1 MQASTHSHEESL
13 ALGEHLGQ
21 WLKVGD
27 IVLLFG
33 DLGSGKTTLT
43 QGLCRGLGLPQNE
56 YVRSPSFTLIN
67 EYQGAIP
74 IYHIDLYR
82 LDTIQEIETLGLE
95 EILFAGNGVSI
106 IEWAEKLFPP
116 TNPDGFPAFGIDK
129 RVEVH
134 IEIKS
139 ATDRLL
145 KVVPVNLGDR
155 TLPTFPLH

>member
-1 MQASTHSHEESL
+1 MQVSTHSHGDSL
-13 ALGEHLGQ
+13 AFGEHLGQ
-21 WLKVGD
+21 WLKAGD

-95 EILFAGNGVSI
+95 EILFAGKSVSI
-106 IEWAEKLFPP
+106 VEWAEKLFPP
-116 TNPDGFPAFGIDK
+116 TNPDAFLSFEIDT
-129 RVEVH
+129 RVEIR
-134 IEIKS
+134 IEINSK
-139 ATDRLL
+139 TDRLL
-145 KVVPVNLGDR
+145 KIAPVNLGDR

>member
-1 MQASTHSHEESL
+1 MQVSTHSHGESL

-21 WLKVGD
+21 WLKAGD

-43 QGLCRGLGLPQNE
+43 QGLCRGLGLPRNE

-95 EILFAGNGVSI
+95 EILLAEKSVSI
-106 IEWAEKLFPP
+106 VEWAEKLFPP
-116 TNPDGFPAFGIDK
+116 TNPDAFLSFEIDK
-129 RVEVH
+129 RVEIR
-134 IEIKS
+134 IEINS
-139 ATDRLL
+139 ETDRLL
-145 KVVPVNLGDR
+145 KIAPVNLGDR

>member
-1 MQASTHSHEESL
+1 MQVSTHSHGESL

-21 WLKVGD
+21 WLKAGD

-43 QGLCRGLGLPQNE
+43 QGLCRGLGLPRNE

-95 EILFAGNGVSI
+95 EILFAGKSVSI
-106 IEWAEKLFPP
+106 VEWAEKLFPP
-116 TNPDGFPAFGIDK
+116 TNPDAFLSFEIDK
-129 RVEVH
+129 RVEIR
-134 IEIKS
+134 IEINS
-139 ATDRLL
+139 ETNRIL
-145 KVVPVNLGDR
+145 KIAPVNLGDR

>member
-1 MQASTHSHEESL
+1 MQVSTHSHGESL

-21 WLKVGD
+21 WLKAGD

-67 EYQGAIP
+67 EYRGAIP

-95 EILFAGNGVSI
+95 EILLAEKSVSI
-106 IEWAEKLFPP
+106 VEWAEKLFPP
-116 TNPDGFPAFGIDK
+116 TNPDAFLSFEIDK
-129 RVEVH
+129 RVEIR
-134 IEIKS
+134 IEINS
-139 ATDRLL
+139 ETDRLL
-145 KVVPVNLGDR
+145 KIAPVNLGDR

>member
-1 MQASTHSHEESL
+1 MQVSTHSHGESL

-33 DLGSGKTTLT
+33 DLGSGKTTLS

-116 TNPDGFPAFGIDK
+116 TNSDALPAFGIDK
-129 RVEVH
+129 RVEIH

-139 ATDRLL
+139 ETNRLL
-145 KVVPVNLGDR
+145 KIAPVNLGDR

>member
-1 MQASTHSHEESL
+1 MQVSTHSHGESL

-27 IVLLFG
+27 TVLLFG
-33 DLGSGKTTLT
+33 DLGSGKTTLA

-82 LDTIQEIETLGLE
+82 LDTIQEIEALGLE

-106 IEWAEKLFPP
+106 VEWAEKLFPP
-116 TNPDGFPAFGIDK
+116 TNPDAFHTL
-129 RVEVH
+129 RVERRVEIH
-134 IEIKS
+134 IKIKS
-139 ATDRLL
+139 ETDRLL
-145 KVVPVNLGDR
+145 KIDPVNLGDR

>member
-1 MQASTHSHEESL
+1 MQVSTHSHGESL

-21 WLKVGD
+21 WLEAGD

-67 EYQGAIP
+67 EYQGTIP

-95 EILFAGNGVSI
+95 EILLSGKGVSI
-106 IEWAEKLFPP
+106 VEWAEKLSPS
-116 TNPDGFPAFGIDK
+116 TNPDVSYCFGIEK
-129 RVEVH
+129 RVEIR

-139 ATDRLL
+139 ENDRLL
-145 KVVPVNLGDR
+145 KIAPVNLGDR
-155 TLPTFPLH
+155 PLPTFPLH

>member
-1 MQASTHSHEESL
+1 MQFSTHSHEESL
-13 ALGEHLGQ
+13 VLGGYLGQ
-21 WLKVGD
+21 WLKAGD

-43 QGLCRGLGLPQNE
+43 QGLCRGLGLPPNE

-82 LDTIQEIETLGLE
+82 LDTIQEIEALGLE

-106 IEWAEKLFPP
+106 VEWAEKLFPP
-116 TNPDGFPAFGIDK
+116 TNPDTFSAFGIDK

>member
-1 MQASTHSHEESL
+1 MQVSTHSHGESL

-21 WLKVGD
+21 WLKAGD

-67 EYQGAIP
+67 EYQGAVP

-95 EILFAGNGVSI
+95 EILFAEKSI
-106 IEWAEKLFPP
+106 SIVEWAEKLFPP
-116 TNPDGFPAFGIDK
+116 TNPDAFLSFEIDK
-129 RVEVH
+129 RVEIR
-134 IEIKS
+134 IEINS
-139 ATDRLL
+139 ETDRLL
-145 KVVPVNLGDR
+145 KIAPVNLGDR

>member
-1 MQASTHSHEESL
+1 MQVSTHSHGESL

-21 WLKVGD
+21 WLKAGD

-95 EILFAGNGVSI
+95 EILFAGKSVSI
-106 IEWAEKLFPP
+106 VEWAEKLFPP
-116 TNPDGFPAFGIDK
+116 TNPDAFLSFEIDK
-129 RVEVH
+129 RVEIR
-134 IEIKS
+134 IEINS
-139 ATDRLL
+139 ETNRIL
-145 KVVPVNLGDR
+145 KIAPVNLGDR

>member
-1 MQASTHSHEESL
+1 MQVSTHSHGESL
-13 ALGEHLGQ
+13 AFGEHLGQ
-21 WLKVGD
+21 WLKAGD

-95 EILFAGNGVSI
+95 EILVSGKGVSI
-106 IEWAEKLFPP
+106 VEWAEKLSSS
-116 TNPDGFPAFGIDK
+116 TNPDAFYGFGIEK
-129 RVEVH
+129 RVEIR

-139 ATDRLL
+139 ETNRLL
-145 KVVPVNLGDR
+145 KITPVNLDDR
-155 TLPTFPLH
+155 TLPTFSLH

>member
-1 MQASTHSHEESL
+1 MQVSTHSHGESL

-56 YVRSPSFTLIN
+56 YVRSPSFTLVN

-82 LDTIQEIETLGLE
+82 LDTIQEIEALGLE

-106 IEWAEKLFPP
+106 VEWAEKLFSPP
-116 TNPDGFPAFGIDK
+116 NPNVLPAFGIDK
-129 RVEVH
+129 RVEIH

-139 ATDRLL
+139 ETDRLL
-145 KVVPVNLGDR
+145 KIAPVNLGDR

>member
-1 MQASTHSHEESL
+1 MQVSTHSHGESL

-27 IVLLFG
+27 IVLFFG

-67 EYQGAIP
+67 EYQGTTP

-82 LDTIQEIETLGLE
+82 LDTIREIETLGLE
-95 EILFAGNGVSI
+95 EILFAGKGVSI
-106 IEWAEKLFPP
+106 VEWAERLFPP
-116 TNPDGFPAFGIDK
+116 TNPDAFPAFGIDK
-129 RVEVH
+129 R
-134 IEIKS
+134 IEIRIEITS
-139 ATDRLL
+139 ETGRLL
-145 KVVPVNLGDR
+145 KITPVNLGDR

>member
-56 YVRSPSFTLIN
+56 YVRSPSFTLVN

-82 LDTIQEIETLGLE
+82 LDTIQEIEALGLE

-106 IEWAEKLFPP
+106 VEWAEKLFPS
-116 TNPDGFPAFGIDK
+116 TNPDTLPAFGIDK
-129 RVEVH
+129 RVEIH

-139 ATDRLL
+139 ETDRLL
-145 KVVPVNLGDR
+145 KIAPVNLGDR

>member
-1 MQASTHSHEESL
+1 MQVSTHSHGESL

-21 WLKVGD
+21 WLKAGD

-43 QGLCRGLGLPQNE
+43 QGLCRGLGLPRNE

-95 EILFAGNGVSI
+95 EILFAGKSVSI
-106 IEWAEKLFPP
+106 VEWAEKLFPP
-116 TNPDGFPAFGIDK
+116 TNPDAFLSFEIDK
-129 RVEVH
+129 RVEIR
-134 IEIKS
+134 IEINS
-139 ATDRLL
+139 ETDRIL
-145 KVVPVNLGDR
+145 KIAPVNLGDR

>member
-1 MQASTHSHEESL
+1 MQVSTHSHEESL
-13 ALGEHLGQ
+13 ALGKHLGQ

-67 EYQGAIP
+67 EYQGVIP

-95 EILFAGNGVSI
+95 EILFAGKSVSI
-106 IEWAEKLFPP
+106 VEWAEKLFPP
-116 TNPDGFPAFGIDK
+116 TNPDAFLSFEIDK
-129 RVEVH
+129 RVEIR
-134 IEIKS
+134 IEINS
-139 ATDRLL
+139 ETDRLL
-145 KVVPVNLGDR
+145 KIAPVNLGDR